1 MRTSYFEFTS
11 GWTGD
16 ILAFPRGPK
25 QSNRFRQ
32 TGHAIPVCSYGTL
45 NGSAIG
51 IDPHGAS
58 DEQTDR

>member
-1 MRTSYFEFTS
+1 MRSSYFEFTS

-16 ILAFPRGPK
+16 ILTVPRRPR
-25 QSNRFRQ
+25 QSNRFGQ
-32 TGHAIPVCSYGTL
+32 IGHAIPVCSYGTL